1 MKQEI
6 HFDPDVFGVDWLVC
20 ALRDARASASSE
32 RDILRR
38 VRAIAR
44 RASERRNDW
53 LRPEMCE
60 PDPEQG
66 FGMYVL
72 HEEHDHQL
80 AVFVVSWLPGSGT
93 PPHDHGTWAVVV
105 GIDGVESNRFWKRH
119 DDGTRPGF
127 ADITPAGERDCR
139 TGDVVTLPNGA
150 VHSVRNDTDRVS
162 VSLHIYGRHVNHTQ
176 RSRFDPAQRIAVPYR
191 VTTSGATAIAQ
202 RGDQS

>member
-1 MKQEI
+1 MKHEI
-6 HFDPDVFGVDWLVC
+6 HFDPEVFGVEGLVC
-20 ALRDARASASSE
+20 ALRDARASASGE
-32 RDILRR
+32 RDMLRR

-60 PDPEQG
+60 PDAEQG

-105 GIDGVESNRFWKRH
+105 GIEGVERNTFWKRL
-119 DDGTRPGF
+119 DDGTSPGL
-127 ADITPAGERDCR
+127 AEIARIGERHCHI
-139 TGDVVTLPNGA
+139 GDVVALPNGA
-150 VHSVRNDTDRVS
+150 IHSVHNDTDRVS
-162 VSLHIYGRHVNHTQ
+162 VSLHIYGRHVNHTR
-176 RSRFDPAQRIAVPYR
+176 RSRFDPAQRTAVPYR
-191 VTTSGATAIAQ
+191 VTTSGATALTH